1 MKALQFLFGLVGIS
15 CAVLSAQ
22 PKNAKSFKLTVSA
35 FSDRGLI
42 PRHFTCDGEN
52 VSPPM
57 TWSGEPQGTQSF
69 ALTLDDR
76 DAPTGFVHW
85 LLWDIPASVHSLAE
99 GVNAMGTSGTNGFG
113 KRGYGGPCPPSG
125 SHLYA
130 FQVLAIDVPSLNLA
144 AGAKRPDLDRAL
156 RKHVL
161 AKVEYDG
168 VYGHN

>member
-1 MKALQFLFGLVGIS
+1 V
-15 CAVLSAQ
+15 
-22 PKNAKSFKLTVSA
+22 
-35 FSDRGLI
+35 
-42 PRHFTCDGEN
+42 
-52 VSPPM
+52 
-57 TWSGEPQGTQSF
+57 
-69 ALTLDDR
+69 DDR

-99 GVNAMGTSGTNGFG
+99 GADATGTSGTNGFG
-113 KRGYGGPCPPSG
+113 KRGYSGPCPSSG

-130 FQVLAIDVPSLNLA
+130 FQLLAIDVPSLNLA

-168 VYGHN
+168 NYRHN